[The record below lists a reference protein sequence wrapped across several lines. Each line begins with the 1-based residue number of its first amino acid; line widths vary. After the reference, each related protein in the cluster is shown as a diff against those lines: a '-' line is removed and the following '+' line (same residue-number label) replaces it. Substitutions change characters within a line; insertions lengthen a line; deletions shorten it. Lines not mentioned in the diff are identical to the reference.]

1 MKDAFIKLATSLS
14 FLWAAHSIVIAASTS
29 PALLKTKQE
38 AEARGYI
45 FETSHDEIVA
55 KAKKE
60 GKLRVITS
68 LEPETYAPFKKGLE
82 KKYPF
87 LDVHIEEITGTDSN
101 QRFLLEMNAGVVD
114 WDSVHA
120 APDFYSK
127 YLSHF
132 KKFDI
137 LGMAEQGVLAIPREI
152 VDAKNRNVVVLVSY
166 FGVVAYNKKLISP
179 DKVPNTWEDFLRPE
193 FKGRKIIVDIR
204 PQALPSLIP
213 VMGKEWVLDY
223 ARKLAA
229 QEPVWARGLSRAIS
243 SVTAGEYALHQMTN
257 YHSTVRAM
265 KKDPT
270 GSLQFKIVEPVP
282 VRLTLAE
289 AVYQR
294 ARHPY
299 AGLLFLE
306 YVASP
311 EGQAILDEYG
321 PLSSSIY
328 SPGSHNER
336 LLKGKKLAVSTAEHF
351 EKQEEWRTQ
360 IVEAFGFPN
369 AIIK

>member
-1 MKDAFIKLATSLS
+1 MKDTFVKTATFLS
-14 FLWAAHSIVIAASTS
+14 FLWVAHTVALAASPS
-29 PALLKTKQE
+29 AGLLKAKQE
-38 AEARGYI
+38 ADARGYI
-45 FETSHDEIVA
+45 FETSHNEIVA

-68 LEPETYAPFKKGLE
+68 LEPETYAPFKKAFE

-127 YLSHF
+127 YLPHF

-137 LGMAEQGVLAIPREI
+137 LGMAEHGVLGIPRQMI
-152 VDAKNRNVVVLVSY
+152 DAKNRNVVVLVSY
-166 FGVVAYNKKLISP
+166 MGVVTYNKNLISP
-179 DKVPNTWEDFLRPE
+179 DKVPNSWEDFLKPE
-193 FKGRKIIVDIR
+193 FKGRKFIVDIR

-213 VMGKEWVLDY
+213 VMGKEWVMNY

-243 SVTAGEYALHQMTN
+243 SIAAGEYALHQMVN

-265 KKDPT
+265 KKDPS
-270 GSLQFKIVEPVP
+270 GSLQFKVVEPVP

-289 AVYQR
+289 GVYQR

-299 AGLLFLE
+299 AALLFLE

-311 EGQAILDEYG
+311 EGQAILDEYS
-321 PLSSSIY
+321 PLASSIY
-328 SPGSHNER
+328 SPGSHNENLIR
-336 LLKGKKLAVSTAEHF
+336 GKKVAVSTAEHF
-351 EKQEEWRTQ
+351 EQQEEWRSQ
-360 IVEAFGFPN
+360 IVGAFGFPK
-369 AIIK
+369 AILK

>member
-1 MKDAFIKLATSLS
+1 MRDTFVAVATLL
-14 FLWAAHSIVIAASTS
+14 FVLWAAHSIALAASPS
-29 PALLKTKQE
+29 PGLLKAKQE
-38 AEARGYI
+38 ADARGYI

-68 LEPETYAPFKKGLE
+68 LEPETYAAFKKGLE
-82 KKYPF
+82 KKYRF

-127 YLSHF
+127 YLTHF

-137 LGMAEQGVLAIPREI
+137 LGMAEQGVLAIPRQM
-152 VDAKNRNVVVLVSY
+152 VDAKNRNVVILVSY
-166 FGVVAYNKKLISP
+166 LAVVAYNKNLISP
-179 DKVPNTWEDFLRPE
+179 DKVPNSWEDFLRPE
-193 FKGRKIIVDIR
+193 FKGRKFIVDIR

-243 SVTAGEYALHQMTN
+243 SVTTGEYALHQMTN

-265 KKDPT
+265 KKDPS

-289 AVYQR
+289 GVYQG

-299 AGLLFLE
+299 ASLLFLE

-311 EGQAILDEYG
+311 EGQAILDEYA
-321 PLSSSIY
+321 PLGSSIY
-328 SPGSHNER
+328 SPGSHNE
-336 LLKGKKLAVSTAEHF
+336 KL
-351 EKQEEWRTQ
+351 
-360 IVEAFGFPN
+360 I
-369 AIIK
+369 